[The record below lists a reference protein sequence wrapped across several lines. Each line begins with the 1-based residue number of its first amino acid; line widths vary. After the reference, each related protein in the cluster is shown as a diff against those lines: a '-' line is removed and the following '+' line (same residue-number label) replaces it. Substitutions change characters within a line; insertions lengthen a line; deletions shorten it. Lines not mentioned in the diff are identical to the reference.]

1 MKVTVKN
8 EAHHTVELATLG
20 DEALCGLSRAI
31 VTGLMVAAKR
41 GMKCLSL
48 ICAVAIVLIG
58 FTSWLAFKAGWTVDS
73 TDGTSPS
80 GLKPYTDALTGCQYL
95 SADGNGITP
104 RLDVNGHQ
112 ICVKESGK

>member
-8 EAHHTVELATLG
+8 EAHHTV
-20 DEALCGLSRAI
+20 DIVGLSVEAREDLANAI
-31 VTGLMVAAKR
+31 MAGLVVAARRGVKR
-41 GMKCLSL
+41 FSRACT
-48 ICAVAIVLIG
+48 IVLVLII
-58 FTSWLAFKAGWTVDS
+58 FIPWLAFKMGWTVDS

-95 SADGNGITP
+95 SAGGNGITP
-104 RLDVNGHQ
+104 RMDVNGHQ